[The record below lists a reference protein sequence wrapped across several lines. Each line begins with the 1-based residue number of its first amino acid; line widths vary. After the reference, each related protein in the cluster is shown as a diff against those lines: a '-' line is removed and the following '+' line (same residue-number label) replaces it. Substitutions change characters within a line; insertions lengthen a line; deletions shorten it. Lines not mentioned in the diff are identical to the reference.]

1 MMTLFPIITVL
12 VDIPISRTQVSPYI
26 FPNTCH
32 SFWSFSPAFIAVGTK
47 QCIISVSTCLVL
59 VTVMCS
65 ISSSCTG
72 HSVVFFGKMSFQV
85 LCAPFLVKLS
95 FRRCCVFWISN
106 LCHICHLQVFLSF
119 VLLNEFWG
127 TLKFLVWI
135 VTRSF
140 SPTHK
145 FPKNQRLNLN

>member
-1 MMTLFPIITVL
+1 MTLFPIITAL

-32 SFWSFSPAFIAVGTK
+32 SFWSFSPSIHRRGYKAMYYFSFNVPRPSDCDVQYLFFLYWALG
-47 QCIISVSTCLVL
+47 CLLWQNVFP
-59 VTVMCS
+59 
-65 ISSSCTG
+65 SS
-72 HSVVFFGKMSFQV
+72 
-85 LCAPFLVKLS
+85 LCPFLSESWVLGGA
-95 FRRCCVFWISN
+95 CVFWISN

-119 VLLNEFWG
+119 TLLNEFWG

-145 FPKNQRLNLN
+145 FPKKPEA